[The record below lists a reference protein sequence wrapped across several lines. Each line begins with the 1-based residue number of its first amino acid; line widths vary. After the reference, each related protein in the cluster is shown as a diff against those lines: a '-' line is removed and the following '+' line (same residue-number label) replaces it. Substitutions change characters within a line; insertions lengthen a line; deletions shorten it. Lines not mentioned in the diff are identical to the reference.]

1 MRLRTTLVLLPVL
14 TSGLVALPTVSV
26 PAAAAAPA
34 PVAPEVRNLA
44 VDGID
49 PEVLARSPEPEP
61 EPEPESESE
70 SGDALGGSDEHA
82 ELAPVAVSEELV
94 DGSFSAVGVTWL
106 PDPALDEVAV
116 QVRTRAEGRW
126 GDWTHVEV
134 QLGSGSDAAS
144 SEAERARAG
153 SDLLFVGPSDAVQV
167 RVDSAGAQ
175 PQDVR
180 VSLIDPGASRA
191 DRATVDGTSADTPAL
206 LGGAV
211 AEATGTT
218 PAYVSR
224 TGWGADESLRKCAN
238 STAPVL
244 RGGILHTTATSNDYT
259 AEQSPAVMRSMY
271 AYHTKSLK
279 WCDLGYNFLVDKY
292 GTLFEGRAGS
302 VELPVIGSH
311 TGGFNRSTLGVSMIG
326 HHDLV
331 APTPAALRTVAEVF
345 AWKLGSWGL
354 DPQGTVRY
362 TSAGGSATKHPIGTV
377 LDMPMISGHRDYSP
391 KSCPGNL
398 AYPLLDSIRSA
409 VAARISAY
417 PLLPPPPPSAQPPAP
432 PAPAATTA
440 PSAPSAPPAPPA
452 SIVVEPP
459 AVVGPVSPP
468 AAPTPTGS
476 RFVPLPPVRAI
487 DTRTG
492 NGGRQGPLTAG
503 EEHDLVLAGARGV
516 PADATA
522 VALNLT
528 GTDATAATHLT
539 VWPSG
544 GVRPDT
550 SVLNLVPGATAA
562 SLVVAGLGSSGAT
575 TVRNLAGN
583 VHLVADVV
591 GYWKR
596 ETGGLYHPV
605 GPARLLDSRTAG
617 GGARRLTDAEVRTV
631 AVAGRSGVP
640 ATATAVILNV
650 TAVGPARAGYLT
662 VTPSG
667 ARSGTSSVNFA
678 TGQTVPNRV
687 VTGLSPDGRIDVLA
701 SRATHVLVDVVGWFG
716 PSGAAAGSGG
726 SVFHAVAPT
735 RLVDSR
741 NGTGTHRSAFG
752 PAITRDVQ
760 TTGRAGIPAGATAAV
775 VSLTATAPTA
785 AEGFVAAFADGQRRP
800 GTSDLN
806 TAAGQTRSNLA
817 VVQLSRQGRMSLYN
831 ATGRTHVVVD
841 VLGYYATE

>member
-26 PAAAAAPA
+26 PAAAAAPT
-34 PVAPEVRNLA
+34 PVAPEVRDLA

-49 PEVLARSPEPEP
+49 PKVLARSPEPEP
-61 EPEPESESE
+61 EPE
-70 SGDALGGSDEHA
+70 AVGGSDEHD
-82 ELAPVAVSEELV
+82 ELAPVAVSQELV
-94 DGSFSAVGVTWL
+94 EGSFSALGVTWL
-106 PDPALDEVAV
+106 PDAALEEVAV
-116 QVRTRAEGRW
+116 QVRTRADGRW
-126 GDWTHVEV
+126 GAWTDVEV
-134 QLGSGSDAAS
+134 QLDTGSDAQG
-144 SEAERARAG
+144 SEAQRARAG

-191 DRATVDGTSADTPAL
+191 DRATTDGTSADTSAL

-211 AEATGTT
+211 AEAAGTT

-224 TGWGADESLRKCAN
+224 AGWGADESLRKCA
-238 STAPVL
+238 SSAAPAL

-279 WCDLGYNFLVDKY
+279 WCDIGYNFLVDQY

-311 TGGFNRSTLGVSMIG
+311 TGGFNRGTLGVSMIG

-345 AWKLGSWGL
+345 AWKFGSWGL
-354 DPQGTVRY
+354 DPQGTVTY
-362 TSAGGSATKHPIGTV
+362 TSAGGSATKHPVGTV
-377 LDMPMISGHRDYSP
+377 LDMPMISGHRDYSA

-398 AYPLLDSIRSA
+398 AYPLLDQIRSA
-409 VAARISAY
+409 VAARVSSY
-417 PLLPPPPPSAQPPAP
+417 PLLPPPPPSAEPPAP
-432 PAPAATTA
+432 PP
-440 PSAPSAPPAPPA
+440 
-452 SIVVEPP
+452 SIVVDPP

-468 AAPTPTGS
+468 AAPTPAGS
-476 RFVPLPPVRAI
+476 RFVPLPPVRAV

-492 NGGRQGPLTAG
+492 TGGRSGPLTAG

-539 VWPSG
+539 VWPAG

-562 SLVVAGLGSSGAT
+562 SLVVAGLGPTGAT
-575 TVRNLAGN
+575 TVRNLAGQ

-605 GPARLLDSRTAG
+605 APARLLDTRTAG
-617 GGARRLTDAEVRTV
+617 GGARRLDDTEIRTV

-650 TAVGPARAGYLT
+650 TAVGPRRAGYLT

-678 TGQTVPNRV
+678 ARQTVPNRV
-687 VTGLSPDGRIDVLA
+687 VTGLSSDGRIDVLA

-716 PSGAAAGSGG
+716 PSGAAAASGG
-726 SVFHAVAPT
+726 SAFHPVAPT

-752 PAITRDVQ
+752 AAITRDVQ

-775 VSLTATAPTA
+775 VTLTATAPTA

-806 TAAGQTRSNLA
+806 TAGGQTRSNLA
-817 VVQLSRQGRMSLYN
+817 VVQLSSKGRISLYN

-841 VLGYYATE
+841 VLGYYAPE